1 MSDFDPELRC
11 APWPCDYCPYRR
23 DVPSGVWSKEEY
35 DKLEEYDR
43 PTAEQPLLWFGCHS
57 RPNLACHGW
66 AAVHGDQ
73 QGDHALLARRVL
85 WFEIPERVVPL
96 FRSGR
101 EAARH
106 GRARLLRPGKA
117 AQAAVA
123 KLMHYRRLRENPH
136 NAALLEDS
144 DAT

>member
-1 MSDFDPELRC
+1 VSDELHARPE
-11 APWPCDYCPYRR
+11 PCEFCPYRR

-43 PTAEQPLLWFGCHS
+43 PTWAQPMTWFGCHAQ
-57 RPNLACHGW
+57 PNFACHGW
-66 AAVHGDQ
+66 AAVHGPQSD
-73 QGDHALLARRVL
+73 GSELMARRLL

-106 GRARLLRPGKA
+106 GRARIKHPSRA
-117 AQAAVA
+117 ARDAVA
-123 KLMHYRRLRENPH
+123 RLMQYRRIRENAH
-136 NAALLEDS
+136 NESLRRGDEES
-144 DAT
+144 